1 MCKLR
6 TLIIDNNGNI
16 LKDSVIDIGKVTLSV
31 IDAPAM
37 CIYVNKND
45 NGYDNFLFK
54 YSNIIEEQVVI
65 ITDSNNTIM
74 TIGRK
79 SGCIYAY
86 QFKQEIGLSE
96 LNEIRDAALKDHNG
110 VRYQTNIKSLSNLIE
125 HIYAKIKNT
134 IQKIETHEN
143 RNTHTTS
150 SC

>member
-6 TLIIDNNGNI
+6 TLIIDKNGKI
-16 LKDSVIDIGKVTLSV
+16 LKDSVIDVGKVTLSV

-54 YSNIIEEQVVI
+54 YSNVIEEQVVI
-65 ITDSNNTIM
+65 NTDSNNTIM

-96 LNEIRDAALKDHNG
+96 LNEIRGAALMVNNG

-125 HIYAKIKNT
+125 HVYAKIKDAF
-134 IQKIETHEN
+134 KKK
-143 RNTHTTS
+143 
-150 SC
+150 

>member
-6 TLIIDNNGNI
+6 TLIIDKNGKI
-16 LKDSVIDIGKVTLSV
+16 LKDSVIDVGKVTLSV

-54 YSNIIEEQVVI
+54 YSNVIEEQVVI
-65 ITDSNNTIM
+65 NTDFNNTIM

-96 LNEIRDAALKDHNG
+96 LNEIRGAALMVNNG

-125 HIYAKIKNT
+125 HVYAKIKDAFKKN
-134 IQKIETHEN
+134 EM
-143 RNTHTTS
+143 
-150 SC
+150 

>member
-6 TLIIDNNGNI
+6 TLIIDKNGKI
-16 LKDSVIDIGKVTLSV
+16 LKDSVIDVGKVTLSV

-37 CIYVNKND
+37 CIYVNKNN

-54 YSNIIEEQVVI
+54 YSNVIEEQVVI
-65 ITDSNNTIM
+65 NTDSNNTIM

-96 LNEIRDAALKDHNG
+96 LNEIRGAALMVNNG

-125 HIYAKIKNT
+125 HVYAKIKDAFKKN
-134 IQKIETHEN
+134 EM
-143 RNTHTTS
+143 
-150 SC
+150 

>member
-37 CIYVNKND
+37 CIYVKANI

-54 YSNIIEEQVVI
+54 YSNIIEKMDAVSS
-65 ITDSNNTIM
+65 DSNQTIM

-96 LNEIRDAALKDHNG
+96 LNEIRDAVLEDNNG

-134 IQKIETHEN
+134 FNNKKIEGK
-143 RNTHTTS
+143 
-150 SC
+150 

>member
-6 TLIIDNNGNI
+6 TLIIDKNGKI
-16 LKDSVIDIGKVTLSV
+16 LKDSVIDVGKVTLSV

-54 YSNIIEEQVVI
+54 YSNVIEEQVVI
-65 ITDSNNTIM
+65 NTDSNNTIM

-96 LNEIRDAALKDHNG
+96 LNEIRGAALMVNNG
-110 VRYQTNIKSLSNLIE
+110 VRYQTNIKSLSDLIE
-125 HIYAKIKNT
+125 HVYAKIKDAFKKN
-134 IQKIETHEN
+134 EM
-143 RNTHTTS
+143 
-150 SC
+150 

>member
-6 TLIIDNNGNI
+6 TLIIDKNGKI
-16 LKDSVIDIGKVTLSV
+16 LKDSVIDVGKVTLSV

-65 ITDSNNTIM
+65 NTDSNNTIM

-96 LNEIRDAALKDHNG
+96 LNEIRGAALMVNNG

-125 HIYAKIKNT
+125 HIYAKIKDAFKKN
-134 IQKIETHEN
+134 EM
-143 RNTHTTS
+143 
-150 SC
+150 

>member
-6 TLIIDNNGNI
+6 TLIIDKNGKI
-16 LKDSVIDIGKVTLSV
+16 LKDSVIDVGKVTLSV

-54 YSNIIEEQVVI
+54 YSNVIEEQVVI
-65 ITDSNNTIM
+65 NTDSNNTIM

-96 LNEIRDAALKDHNG
+96 LNEIRGAALMVNNG

-125 HIYAKIKNT
+125 HIYAKIKDAF
-134 IQKIETHEN
+134 KKK
-143 RNTHTTS
+143 
-150 SC
+150 

>member
-6 TLIIDNNGNI
+6 TLIIDKNGKI
-16 LKDSVIDIGKVTLSV
+16 LKDSVIDVGKVTLSV

-54 YSNIIEEQVVI
+54 YSNVIEEQVVI
-65 ITDSNNTIM
+65 NTDSNNTIM

-96 LNEIRDAALKDHNG
+96 LNEIRGAALMVNNG

-125 HIYAKIKNT
+125 HVYAKIKDAFKKN
-134 IQKIETHEN
+134 KM
-143 RNTHTTS
+143 
-150 SC
+150 

>member
-6 TLIIDNNGNI
+6 TLIIDKNGKI
-16 LKDSVIDIGKVTLSV
+16 LKDSVIDVGKVTLSV

-54 YSNIIEEQVVI
+54 YSNVIEEQVVI
-65 ITDSNNTIM
+65 NTDSNNTIM

-96 LNEIRDAALKDHNG
+96 LIEIRGAALMVNNG

-125 HIYAKIKNT
+125 HVYAKIKDAFKKN
-134 IQKIETHEN
+134 EM
-143 RNTHTTS
+143 
-150 SC
+150 

>member
-6 TLIIDNNGNI
+6 TLIIDKNGKI
-16 LKDSVIDIGKVTLSV
+16 LKDSVIDVGKVTLSV

-54 YSNIIEEQVVI
+54 YSNVIEEQVVI
-65 ITDSNNTIM
+65 NTDSNNTIM

-96 LNEIRDAALKDHNG
+96 LNEIRGAALMVNNG
-110 VRYQTNIKSLSNLIE
+110 VRY
-125 HIYAKIKNT
+125 
-134 IQKIETHEN
+134 
-143 RNTHTTS
+143 
-150 SC
+150 

>member
-1 MCKLR
+1 M
-6 TLIIDNNGNI
+6 T
-16 LKDSVIDIGKVTLSV
+16 KVFGALLLLNVSN
-31 IDAPAM
+31 DK
-37 CIYVNKND
+37 CDFDYVNKND

-96 LNEIRDAALKDHNG
+96 FNEIRDAALKDHNG

-125 HIYAKIKNT
+125 HIYAKIKDT
-134 IQKIETHEN
+134 LKD
-143 RNTHTTS
+143 RNI
-150 SC
+150 

>member
-6 TLIIDNNGNI
+6 TLIIDKNGKI
-16 LKDSVIDIGKVTLSV
+16 LKDSVIDVGKVTLSV

-54 YSNIIEEQVVI
+54 YSNVIEEQVVI
-65 ITDSNNTIM
+65 NTDSNNTIM

-96 LNEIRDAALKDHNG
+96 LNEIRGAALMVNIG

-125 HIYAKIKNT
+125 HIYAKIKDAFKKN
-134 IQKIETHEN
+134 EM
-143 RNTHTTS
+143 
-150 SC
+150 

>member
-143 RNTHTTS
+143 RNTHTDVY
-150 SC
+150 

>member
-6 TLIIDNNGNI
+6 TLIIDKNGKI
-16 LKDSVIDIGKVTLSV
+16 LKDSVIGVGKVTLSV

-54 YSNIIEEQVVI
+54 YSNVIEEQVVI
-65 ITDSNNTIM
+65 NTDSNNTIM

-96 LNEIRDAALKDHNG
+96 LNEIRGAALMVNNG

-125 HIYAKIKNT
+125 HVYAKIKDAFKKN
-134 IQKIETHEN
+134 EM
-143 RNTHTTS
+143 
-150 SC
+150 

>member
-6 TLIIDNNGNI
+6 TLIIDKNGKI

-86 QFKQEIGLSE
+86 QFKQKIGLSE

-125 HIYAKIKNT
+125 HIYAKLMKTGILTQPLHVKKST
-134 IQKIETHEN
+134 
-143 RNTHTTS
+143 
-150 SC
+150 C

>member
-6 TLIIDNNGNI
+6 TLIIDKNGKI
-16 LKDSVIDIGKVTLSV
+16 LKDSVIDVGKVTLSV

-54 YSNIIEEQVVI
+54 YSNVIEEQVVI
-65 ITDSNNTIM
+65 NTDSNNTIM

-96 LNEIRDAALKDHNG
+96 LNEIRGAALMVNNG

-125 HIYAKIKNT
+125 HVYAKIKDAFKKKKCNYSV
-134 IQKIETHEN
+134 KAVL
-143 RNTHTTS
+143 
-150 SC
+150 CA

>member
-37 CIYVNKND
+37 CIYVKANI

-54 YSNIIEEQVVI
+54 YSNIIEEMDAVSS
-65 ITDSNNTIM
+65 DSNQTIM

-96 LNEIRDAALKDHNG
+96 LNEIRDAVLEDNNG

-134 IQKIETHEN
+134 FNNKKIEGK
-143 RNTHTTS
+143 
-150 SC
+150 

>member
-37 CIYVNKND
+37 CIYVNTNI

-54 YSNIIEEQVVI
+54 YSNIIEEMDTVSS
-65 ITDSNNTIM
+65 DSKQTIM
-74 TIGRK
+74 TIGRN
-79 SGCIYAY
+79 SGCIYTY

-96 LNEIRDAALKDHNG
+96 LNEIKEAALESNNG
-110 VRYQTNIKSLSNLIE
+110 VRFQTNIKSLLNMTR
-125 HIYAKIKNT
+125 HIYAKIKDNFNNK
-134 IQKIETHEN
+134 KIVGI
-143 RNTHTTS
+143 
-150 SC
+150 

>member
-6 TLIIDNNGNI
+6 TLIIDKNGKI
-16 LKDSVIDIGKVTLSV
+16 LKDSVIDVGKVTLSV

-54 YSNIIEEQVVI
+54 YSNVIEEQVVI
-65 ITDSNNTIM
+65 NTDSNNTIM

-96 LNEIRDAALKDHNG
+96 LNEIRGVALMVNNG
-110 VRYQTNIKSLSNLIE
+110 VRCQTNIKSLSNLIE
-125 HIYAKIKNT
+125 HVYAKIKDAFKKN
-134 IQKIETHEN
+134 EM
-143 RNTHTTS
+143 
-150 SC
+150 

>member
-6 TLIIDNNGNI
+6 TLIIDKNGKI
-16 LKDSVIDIGKVTLSV
+16 LKDSVIDVGKVTLSV

-54 YSNIIEEQVVI
+54 YSNVIEEQVVI
-65 ITDSNNTIM
+65 NTDSDNTIM

-96 LNEIRDAALKDHNG
+96 LNEIRGAALMVNNG

-125 HIYAKIKNT
+125 HVYAKIKDAFKKN
-134 IQKIETHEN
+134 EM
-143 RNTHTTS
+143 
-150 SC
+150 

>member
-6 TLIIDNNGNI
+6 TLIIDKNGKI
-16 LKDSVIDIGKVTLSV
+16 LKDSVIDVGKVTLSV

-54 YSNIIEEQVVI
+54 YSNVIEEQVVI
-65 ITDSNNTIM
+65 NTDSNNTIM

-96 LNEIRDAALKDHNG
+96 LNEIRGAALMVNNG

-125 HIYAKIKNT
+125 HVYAKIKDAFKKMKCNYSE
-134 IQKIETHEN
+134 KAVL
-143 RNTHTTS
+143 
-150 SC
+150 CA

>member
-6 TLIIDNNGNI
+6 TLIIDKNGKI
-16 LKDSVIDIGKVTLSV
+16 LKDSVIDVGKVTLSV

-54 YSNIIEEQVVI
+54 YSNVIEEQVVI
-65 ITDSNNTIM
+65 NTDSNNTIM

-96 LNEIRDAALKDHNG
+96 LNEIRGAALMVNNG

-125 HIYAKIKNT
+125 HIYAKIKDAFKKN
-134 IQKIETHEN
+134 EM
-143 RNTHTTS
+143 
-150 SC
+150 

>member
-6 TLIIDNNGNI
+6 TLIIDKNGKI
-16 LKDSVIDIGKVTLSV
+16 LKDSVIDVGKVTLSV

-45 NGYDNFLFK
+45 NGCDNFLFK
-54 YSNIIEEQVVI
+54 YSNVIEEQVVI
-65 ITDSNNTIM
+65 NTDSNNTIM

-96 LNEIRDAALKDHNG
+96 LNEIRGAALMVNNG

-125 HIYAKIKNT
+125 HIYAKIKDAFKKN
-134 IQKIETHEN
+134 EM
-143 RNTHTTS
+143 
-150 SC
+150 

>member
-1 MCKLR
+1 M
-6 TLIIDNNGNI
+6 T
-16 LKDSVIDIGKVTLSV
+16 T
-31 IDAPAM
+31 
-37 CIYVNKND
+37 
-45 NGYDNFLFK
+45 FLFK

-86 QFKQEIGLSE
+86 QFKQKIGLSE

-125 HIYAKIKNT
+125 HIYAKIKDT
-134 IQKIETHEN
+134 IQKIEIHEN
-143 RNTHTTS
+143 RNTNSTA

>member
-6 TLIIDNNGNI
+6 TLIIDKNGKI
-16 LKDSVIDIGKVTLSV
+16 LKDSVIDVGKVTLSV

-54 YSNIIEEQVVI
+54 YSNVIEEQVVI
-65 ITDSNNTIM
+65 NTDSNNTIM

-96 LNEIRDAALKDHNG
+96 LNEIRGAALMVNNG

-125 HIYAKIKNT
+125 HVYAKIKDAFKKNGM
-134 IQKIETHEN
+134 
-143 RNTHTTS
+143 
-150 SC
+150 

>member
-6 TLIIDNNGNI
+6 TLIIDNNGKI
-16 LKDSVIDIGKVTLSV
+16 LKDTVIDIGKVTLSV

-37 CIYVNKND
+37 CICVNKND

-54 YSNIIEEQVVI
+54 YSNIIEEQVSI
-65 ITDSNNTIM
+65 FTEYNNSIM

-96 LNEIRDAALKDHNG
+96 LNGIRDAALKDNNG

-125 HIYAKIKNT
+125 HIYAKIKDT

>member
-6 TLIIDNNGNI
+6 TLIIDKNGKI
-16 LKDSVIDIGKVTLSV
+16 LKDSVIDVGKVTLSV
-31 IDAPAM
+31 IDAPAI

-54 YSNIIEEQVVI
+54 YSNVIEEQVVI
-65 ITDSNNTIM
+65 NTDSNNTIM

-96 LNEIRDAALKDHNG
+96 LNEIRGAALMVNNG

-125 HIYAKIKNT
+125 HVYAKIKDAFKKN
-134 IQKIETHEN
+134 EM
-143 RNTHTTS
+143 
-150 SC
+150 

>member
-6 TLIIDNNGNI
+6 TLIIDKNGKI

-31 IDAPAM
+31 IDAPAI
-37 CIYVNKND
+37 CIYVNANI

-54 YSNIIEEQVVI
+54 YSNIIEKMDAVSS
-65 ITDSNNTIM
+65 DSNQTIM

-125 HIYAKIKNT
+125 HIYAKIKDT
-134 IQKIETHEN
+134 IQKIETHGN

>member
-6 TLIIDNNGNI
+6 TLIIDKNGKI

-86 QFKQEIGLSE
+86 QFKQKIGLSE

-125 HIYAKIKNT
+125 HIYAKIKDT
-134 IQKIETHEN
+134 IQEIGTHEN

>member
-6 TLIIDNNGNI
+6 TLIIDKNGKI
-16 LKDSVIDIGKVTLSV
+16 LKDSVIDVGKVTLSV

-54 YSNIIEEQVVI
+54 YSNVIEEQVVI
-65 ITDSNNTIM
+65 NTDSNNTIM

-96 LNEIRDAALKDHNG
+96 LNEIRGAALMVNNG

-125 HIYAKIKNT
+125 HAYAKIKDAFKKN
-134 IQKIETHEN
+134 EM
-143 RNTHTTS
+143 
-150 SC
+150 

>member
-6 TLIIDNNGNI
+6 TLIIDKNGKI
-16 LKDSVIDIGKVTLSV
+16 LKDSVIDVGKVTLSV

-54 YSNIIEEQVVI
+54 YSNVIEEQVVI
-65 ITDSNNTIM
+65 NTDSNNTIM

-96 LNEIRDAALKDHNG
+96 LNEIRGAALMVNNG

-125 HIYAKIKNT
+125 HVYAKIKDAFKKMKCNYSV
-134 IQKIETHEN
+134 KAVL
-143 RNTHTTS
+143 
-150 SC
+150 CA

>member
-6 TLIIDNNGNI
+6 TLIIDKNGKI
-16 LKDSVIDIGKVTLSV
+16 LKDSVIDVGKVTLSV

-54 YSNIIEEQVVI
+54 YSNVIEEQVVI
-65 ITDSNNTIM
+65 NTDSNNTIM

-96 LNEIRDAALKDHNG
+96 LNEIRGAALMVNNG

-125 HIYAKIKNT
+125 HIYAKIKDAFKKMKCNYSV
-134 IQKIETHEN
+134 KAVL
-143 RNTHTTS
+143 
-150 SC
+150 CA

>member
-1 MCKLR
+1 M
-6 TLIIDNNGNI
+6 T
-16 LKDSVIDIGKVTLSV
+16 KVFGALLLLNVSN
-31 IDAPAM
+31 DK
-37 CIYVNKND
+37 CDFDYVNKND

-110 VRYQTNIKSLSNLIE
+110 VRYQTNIKSLSILIE
-125 HIYAKIKNT
+125 HIYAKIKDT

-143 RNTHTTS
+143 RNTNSTA

>member
-96 LNEIRDAALKDHNG
+96 LNEIRDVALKDHNG

>member
-6 TLIIDNNGNI
+6 TLIIDKNGKI
-16 LKDSVIDIGKVTLSV
+16 LKDSVIDVGKVTLSV

-54 YSNIIEEQVVI
+54 YSSVIEEQVVI
-65 ITDSNNTIM
+65 NTDSNNTIM

-96 LNEIRDAALKDHNG
+96 LNEIRGAALMVNNG

-125 HIYAKIKNT
+125 HVYAKIKDAFKKN
-134 IQKIETHEN
+134 EM
-143 RNTHTTS
+143 
-150 SC
+150 